1 MIEYLKIDEKE
12 FPVRINRRAIVL
24 FEKKFGKSL
33 AQLGDIS
40 TEELSHIIY
49 MGVCEGYRFLKEK
62 NPFKDYEK
70 FEDELDKMEV
80 SEFFEKCGRVISSF
94 FTEKKK

>member
-1 MIEYLKIDEKE
+1 MIEYLKIEEKE

-33 AQLGDIS
+33 AKLGDIS

-49 MGVCEGYRFLKEK
+49 MGVCEGYRFLDEK

-80 SEFFEKCGRVISSF
+80 SEFFEKCGKVISSF